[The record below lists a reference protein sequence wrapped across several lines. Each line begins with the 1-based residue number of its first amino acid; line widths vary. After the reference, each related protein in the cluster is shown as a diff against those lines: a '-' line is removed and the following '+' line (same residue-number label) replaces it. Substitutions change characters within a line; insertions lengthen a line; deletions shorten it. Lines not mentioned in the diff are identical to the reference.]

1 MWHLLHRPWLH
12 RGQEGVLRT
21 VICAFRPQQCYSKK
35 SDFGPCW
42 KRMTMLLAIK
52 QNEMHRYGD
61 VHIPT
66 LQRVAG
72 LRGDYWTD
80 ESDEDLMI

>member
-1 MWHLLHRPWLH
+1 
-12 RGQEGVLRT
+12 
-21 VICAFRPQQCYSKK
+21 
-35 SDFGPCW
+35 
-42 KRMTMLLAIK
+42 MTMLLAIK